1 MRSRSACLA
10 VVSLSFCAS
19 LFVACGGDASG
30 PSEVVAVTVS
40 PNSET
45 IWVDGRVELTVT
57 AYDFTGRT
65 VPGAI
70 VEWTSTHPQYATI
83 LDGWV
88 TGVAEG
94 ITLIIATSNAVADTS
109 TVEVVER
116 IAAGL
121 CDGTVDATH
130 TCHRPSGLEFLD
142 ITTGLGMTYDDMV
155 FELEPG
161 GQYSDYRYA
170 TEVEITALMEDAD
183 IQAVGS
189 STFSAANWTPVNALI
204 DLVGQTRLCG
214 PPTCGN
220 NYRLGTGFTAEPV
233 GLTRQ
238 IAVLQVDLDNSRA
251 MAYFSNTLASAT
263 DYGHWLVRVQ

>member
-1 MRSRSACLA
+1 M
-10 VVSLSFCAS
+10 
-19 LFVACGGDASG
+19 VACGDDASG

-45 IWVDGRVELTVT
+45 IWVDGTVELTVT

-65 VPGAI
+65 VPGAT
-70 VEWTSTHPQYATI
+70 VEWTSTHPQYATV

-94 ITLIIATSNAVADTS
+94 ITLVIATSNAVADTC
-109 TVEVVER
+109 TVEVVPR
-116 IAAGL
+116 VTVGL

-155 FELEPG
+155 LELEPG

-170 TEVEITALMEDAD
+170 TEAEITALFEDAD
-183 IQAVGS
+183 IQGVPASLFS
-189 STFSAANWTPVNALI
+189 SENWTPVNALI
-204 DLVGQTRLCG
+204 DKVGETLLCG
-214 PPTCGN
+214 PPTCGHL
-220 NYRLGTGFTAEPV
+220 YRIGAGFTAEV
-233 GLTRQ
+233 MLSSRQ
-238 IAVLQVDLDNSRA
+238 IAVLQADVDQSTA
-251 MAYFSNTLASAT
+251 AAYFSNTSASET
-263 DYGHWLVRVQ
+263 TYGHWLVRDP